1 MPVLTTVP
9 DHSQAV
15 PSRRN
20 GDSRINVPSWVLRKT
35 HASLALQAQLRP
47 TRSTP
52 IKGSRSPSKLGLQA
66 PTLEARSQCGA

>member
-9 DHSQAV
+9 EHSQAV

-20 GDSRINVPSWVLRKT
+20 GDSRINMPSWVPQKT
-35 HASLALQAQLRP
+35 HVSLAPQAQVRP

-52 IKGSRSPSKLGLQA
+52 IKGSMSSSKLGLQA
-66 PTLEARSQCGA
+66 LTLEVWPQCGA